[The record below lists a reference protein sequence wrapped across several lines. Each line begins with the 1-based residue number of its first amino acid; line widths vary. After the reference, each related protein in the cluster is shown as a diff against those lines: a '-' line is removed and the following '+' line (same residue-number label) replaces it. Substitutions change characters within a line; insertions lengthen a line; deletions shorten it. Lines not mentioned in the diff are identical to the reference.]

1 MITTT
6 SKTRLES
13 IGRQLV
19 KQSRIPYK
27 IKKGT
32 NAAKLLKT
40 TKVYISCVGVNPTTD
55 PPTPTYMVAAS
66 PEARDNEVLV
76 AARITDLEV
85 YSE

>member
-19 KQSRIPYK
+19 KQSKIPYR
-27 IKKGT
+27 IEKGT

-40 TKVYISCVGVNPTTD
+40 TKVYVSCVGVNPITD
-55 PPTPTYMVAAS
+55 SPTYMVAAS
-66 PEARDNEVLV
+66 PEARDNEVIV